1 MPNVASIIAKELK
14 KKSINDIFMLTGYGS
29 MYLNDA
35 IEKNKIKYYAARNEA
50 AAPMMAEAYAKTKNS
65 IGAVCVTA
73 GPGATNALPGLAEAY
88 VDSAPIIIISGQV
101 DRKYTSDNYPNLKI
115 RTLGTAEFSI
125 TKVLKNITKYC
136 CTLKNPYD
144 CLYEIQ
150 KCIHLCQ
157 SGRPGPVWI
166 EIPLDVQSFNI
177 NKIKSLRKFKAKKPL
192 IKSVNKDVK
201 YVLNRLKNCSKPIF
215 LLGNGLKQSRNTI
228 KFKNLLKKI
237 EVPFINS
244 RFANDLFPFSNK
256 LNLGLC
262 GIKGTKF
269 SKLITDKCDLII
281 SLGCRI
287 SPTLAHGDPKSFAP
301 KAKIISVNNDKNE
314 LELGIRK
321 IDYKINLELDVF
333 FSHFLKKKIEKKIY
347 KFDKWISECNKIKIN
362 NEFENIYKN
371 SNPIDLYKFMYELGQ
386 KSKKNSILIT
396 DAGSNYYVGGQVWK
410 FEKKQIEIS
419 STTNAAMG
427 LSVPLSIGAAIADR
441 KLQVLSVTG
450 DGSIE
455 LNLQELKT
463 ISHYNLNIKTFVINN
478 GGYVSMK
485 KWQDEFFSGNR
496 LDTESKT
503 GAGTLNFKKIADAFG
518 LKYMKIAKVQQ
529 INKKLKQCFKTK
541 EPILI
546 EVLTDKNQKIFG
558 KEF

>member
-157 SGRPGPVWI
+157 NGRPGPVWI

-201 YVLNRLKNCSKPIF
+201 YVPPSTSTKPVQTVVRTIIQ
-215 LLGNGLKQSRNTI
+215 KQG
-228 KFKNLLKKI
+228 KKI
-237 EVPFINS
+237 VN
-244 RFANDLFPFSNK
+244 R
-256 LNLGLC
+256 
-262 GIKGTKF
+262 T
-269 SKLITDKCDLII
+269 
-281 SLGCRI
+281 RI
-287 SPTLAHGDPKSFAP
+287 
-301 KAKIISVNNDKNE
+301 
-314 LELGIRK
+314 
-321 IDYKINLELDVF
+321 
-333 FSHFLKKKIEKKIY
+333 
-347 KFDKWISECNKIKIN
+347 
-362 NEFENIYKN
+362 
-371 SNPIDLYKFMYELGQ
+371 M
-386 KSKKNSILIT
+386 
-396 DAGSNYYVGGQVWK
+396 
-410 FEKKQIEIS
+410 
-419 STTNAAMG
+419 
-427 LSVPLSIGAAIADR
+427 
-441 KLQVLSVTG
+441 
-450 DGSIE
+450 
-455 LNLQELKT
+455 
-463 ISHYNLNIKTFVINN
+463 
-478 GGYVSMK
+478 
-485 KWQDEFFSGNR
+485 
-496 LDTESKT
+496 
-503 GAGTLNFKKIADAFG
+503 
-518 LKYMKIAKVQQ
+518 
-529 INKKLKQCFKTK
+529 
-541 EPILI
+541 
-546 EVLTDKNQKIFG
+546 
-558 KEF
+558 